1 MSEQDSWLLEPVT
14 HTSYPKKKEVFK
26 VKTSVFRRNDIDV
39 TVYHPQIPGNHELHD
54 DLAYLSSG
62 WTERK
67 LEPLA
72 KAVAD
77 IGMHAAC
84 FDHPRRG
91 AIRDLGHLLVTSP
104 MLIRNWRQF
113 SQAILEEKDIA
124 HAEAIMMD
132 MISDKVDDKSQQ
144 KRLVAGAVNAGKAR
158 VENVS
163 VVLGSLAEQGY
174 RVHGLGHSLGGIDYI
189 LAACQNPDAA
199 QSYSLAGS
207 GGLISADTV
216 NEIVPR
222 MIKTVVHERTELIN
236 SPLELARMAINTVV
250 FVSQNP
256 ALILYEG
263 SFAATSRLENSL
275 WKLADDYKKPGV
287 LIIGKNDPLFTEE
300 KVLASVGNV
309 PFSEIVRLEAG
320 HNMTLHQRKEIAR
333 ILGNTAYDLHN
344 KTSGRLEVNLHNLRH
359 VRRDLRPDGAWTM
372 ADVERDLFARND

>member
-1 MSEQDSWLLEPVT
+1 MNEQDNWLLEPVT
-14 HTSYPKKKEVFK
+14 HTFYPSQKEVFK
-26 VKTSVFRRNDIDV
+26 VKTSIFRRNDIDV
-39 TVYHPQIPGNHELHD
+39 TVFHPQVPGDHELHG

-77 IGMHAAC
+77 TGMNAAC

-91 AIRDLGHLLVTSP
+91 AIRDLGHLLLTSP
-104 MLIRNWRQF
+104 LLIRNWRQF
-113 SQAILEEKDIA
+113 SHAILEEKDIS

-132 MISDKVDDKSQQ
+132 MIGDKVDDETEQ
-144 KRLVAGAVNAGKAR
+144 KKLVAGAINAGKAR

-163 VVLGSLAEQGY
+163 VVLSSLAEQGY
-174 RVHGLGHSLGGIDYI
+174 RVHGLGHSLGGIDYT
-189 LAACQNPDAA
+189 LAACQNPDTIR
-199 QSYSLAGS
+199 SFTLAGS

-236 SPLELARMAINTVV
+236 SPLELARMAVNTIV

-256 ALILYEG
+256 ALILNEG
-263 SFAATSRLENSL
+263 GFAATSRLESSL
-275 WKLADDYKKPGV
+275 WKLADDYKKPGI

-300 KVLASVGNV
+300 KVLNSVGKV

-320 HNMTLHQRKEIAR
+320 HNMTLHQRRIIAN
-333 ILGNTAYDLHN
+333 ILGKAALDLHN
-344 KTSGRLEVNLHNLRH
+344 TTSGRLEVNLHNLRH
-359 VRRDLRPDGAWTM
+359 VRRDQRPDGTLTIAE
-372 ADVERDLFARND
+372 VEQDLLKRND